1 MYTSS
6 RLADEGSE
14 DVDSEDDDCAAADT
28 VRRPRL
34 LVFKCGCL
42 RAKDRTRSRLPFP
55 GTLMTGSLYPTL
67 SPAFPSSFFTIGL
80 APNWTNF
87 FFIDR

>member
-28 VRRPRL
+28 VRRSRL
-34 LVFKCGCL
+34 LVCVKCGCL
-42 RAKDRTRSRLPFP
+42 RAKDRARSRLPFP

-67 SPAFPSSFFTIGL
+67 SRRFPAL
-80 APNWTNF
+80 HLQ
-87 FFIDR
+87 